1 MLIEIT
7 TDEQDKKEYEEMLER
22 EEMLESYKEL
32 ISAKSK
38 IKELERKVAELQPI
52 GNKLQPKWGYWMSL
66 TEDVNGMVIPFGNK
80 WKCSHCFKN
89 WETYDRINIEDTPDY
104 CPNCGAFMKGTENYE
119 SKDKT

>member
-38 IKELERKVAELQPI
+38 IKELERKVAE
-52 GNKLQPKWGYWMSL
+52 LQPKWGYWMSL